1 MVDASDSPYSNPLPY
16 LNEACLEALQIDAH
30 EVVNA
35 IETIVQGQAE
45 GTVWNAPKASITPPD
60 DRFMMSTMCAADGPG
75 LLAVKS
81 LVLNPGNPADG
92 LPMMNSLVSLVDSR
106 TGVPRAIVD
115 GNWVTS
121 VRTAGLSALAARYLA
136 APDSKVIAF
145 IGCGVQA
152 RAHLEAFAQLYPLAE
167 VRAFGRGAHNRDA
180 LCALAE
186 ELKLKSVTPESAQQA
201 IAGAHIVVT
210 SVTRSPSLVPF
221 LDANWLSTGSFVT
234 VTDVAA
240 PWHDGSL
247 ETLDNV
253 IIDDLKQE
261 AIMSK
266 PMVDTRL
273 VAGDLTG
280 LVYGKVPGRRAP
292 SERTGFVFRGLGLG
306 DLAVAALAY
315 EHWLN
320 AQ

>member
-1 MVDASDSPYSNPLPY
+1 M
-16 LNEACLEALQIDAH
+16 
-30 EVVNA
+30 
-35 IETIVQGQAE
+35 
-45 GTVWNAPKASITPPD
+45 
-60 DRFMMSTMCAADGPG
+60 
-75 LLAVKS
+75 
-81 LVLNPGNPADG
+81 
-92 LPMMNSLVSLVDSR
+92 
-106 TGVPRAIVD
+106 
-115 GNWVTS
+115 
-121 VRTAGLSALAARYLA
+121 
-136 APDSKVIAF
+136 
-145 IGCGVQA
+145 
-152 RAHLEAFAQLYPLAE
+152 
-167 VRAFGRGAHNRDA
+167 
-180 LCALAE
+180 
-186 ELKLKSVTPESAQQA
+186 
-201 IAGAHIVVT
+201 
-210 SVTRSPSLVPF
+210 PF

-240 PWHDGSL
+240 PWRDGSL

-253 IIDDLKQE
+253 IIDDLQQE
-261 AIMSK
+261 ATMSK